1 MQERVNPAVQNL
13 TTPYSPVALYFEGAD
28 TVEYVRRD
36 GPTVYQRVDEFL
48 TLILDMKVREEL
60 VGFQLKGFKNFYL
73 QDDVRSRLGDDFL
86 SLVGLL
92 ERAITRFGD
101 GVFDDDR
108 KEAYDRARDLALE
121 DGVKLRDLPKVA

>member
-1 MQERVNPAVQNL
+1 MQESVNPAVHNL
-13 TTPYSPVALYFEGAD
+13 TTPYAPVALYYEGAD

-36 GPTVYQRVDEFL
+36 TATVYRRVDEFL
-48 TLILDMKVREEL
+48 TLIVDMKNRDEL

-73 QDDVRSRLGDDFL
+73 QDDVRAKLGDDFL

-92 ERAITRFGD
+92 ERAVTRLGA
-101 GVFDDDR
+101 GIFDDAR

-121 DGVKLRDLPKVA
+121 DGVKLTDLPKVA